1 MIVEE
6 IPCGGCRL
14 ARAAEDID
22 ERSISPVLSNDKQAV
37 AQCLDCD
44 HHYCAD
50 CLLEHQIDTAK
61 SSHRLVSLKRSS
73 VDEASVA
80 ENAEEEAVDEA
91 EEEAQEINNNDIMF
105 AKKMKYSKADDLAE
119 GDEERRR
126 LSNAGSDKII
136 RVNEDEDEDD
146 DEHEEEVNE
155 TAPDSSDLNLL
166 NDVNSEEQLLFA
178 AQIAALSKLDPQLQ
192 QQQLQQQQQQQKAL
206 FSARSIEALRQFIE
220 MKQLQQQQ
228 EQQQAVA
235 ATNASVS
242 APSVANNR

>member
-22 ERSISPVLSNDKQAV
+22 ERSISPVLSNDKLAV

-73 VDEASVA
+73 ADEASVA
-80 ENAEEEAVDEA
+80 ENAEERAVDEV

-105 AKKMKYSKADDLAE
+105 AKKMKYSKPDDL
-119 GDEERRR
+119 DERDDEQRRR

-235 ATNASVS
+235 ATNAS

>member
-22 ERSISPVLSNDKQAV
+22 ERSISPVLSNDKLAV

-73 VDEASVA
+73 DQASVA

-119 GDEERRR
+119 GDGERRR

-136 RVNEDEDEDD
+136 RVNEDDDEDD
-146 DEHEEEVNE
+146 DENEEEANGA
-155 TAPDSSDLNLL
+155 APDSSDLNLL

-228 EQQQAVA
+228 EQQQAVT

-242 APSVANNR
+242 APSVVNNR

>member
-14 ARAAEDID
+14 ARAAEDMD
-22 ERSISPVLSNDKQAV
+22 ERSISPVLSNDKLAV

-80 ENAEEEAVDEA
+80 ENANDEEASV

-105 AKKMKYSKADDLAE
+105 AKKMKYSKADDSAE
-119 GDEERRR
+119 GDEARRR

-136 RVNEDEDEDD
+136 RVNEDDDEDD
-146 DEHEEEVNE
+146 DENEEEVNE
-155 TAPDSSDLNLL
+155 AAPDSSDLNLL

>member
-22 ERSISPVLSNDKQAV
+22 ERSISPVLSNDKLAV

-73 VDEASVA
+73 AEEASVS
-80 ENAEEEAVDEA
+80 ENAEEEAVDVA

-105 AKKMKYSKADDLAE
+105 AKKMKYSKPDDLAE
-119 GDEERRR
+119 GDDEQRRR

-136 RVNEDEDEDD
+136 REDEDEDD
-146 DEHEEEVNE
+146 ENEEEVNE

-235 ATNASVS
+235 ATNASAS
-242 APSVANNR
+242 SSVANNR